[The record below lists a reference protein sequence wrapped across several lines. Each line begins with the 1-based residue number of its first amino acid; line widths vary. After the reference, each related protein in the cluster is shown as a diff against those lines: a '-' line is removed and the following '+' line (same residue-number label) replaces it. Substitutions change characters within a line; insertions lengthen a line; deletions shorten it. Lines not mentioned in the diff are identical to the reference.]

1 MPKKETKEDILV
13 RMICER
19 TKSEFDEF
27 LRPSVQ
33 AAAQCWEMLDKI
45 NKELK
50 KLKSLTTVEM
60 GSQFQQKTV
69 VHPLLAQYDKMHRT
83 LMLHFEALG
92 LNYKT
97 TPSKITESTTKGVNE
112 DNDPMAKFFK
122 ATQ

>member
-1 MPKKETKEDILV
+1 MSKKETKEDILV

-97 TPSKITESTTKGVNE
+97 TPSKITESTTKGVSE
-112 DNDPMAKFFK
+112 ENDPMAKFFK